1 MTRLSAVMRESKE
14 IVQQHE
20 FVDLKNCIQQHF
32 HSVRLRTNGSKSTI
46 LTLFCEMKIL
56 SANLPSFWQT
66 AHYNKSN
73 FRASRGRVD

>member
-14 IVQQHE
+14 TVEQHV

-32 HSVRLRTNGSKSTI
+32 HSVSLRTNGSKSNI
-46 LTLFCEMKIL
+46 LTLLCEMKIL

-66 AHYNKSN
+66 AHYNMSN
-73 FRASRGRVD
+73 FRASRGLVD